1 MRSTRKDKIVRVRKG
16 VEPTG
21 ENGKLWKLRREM
33 LAMFEKGKLI
43 RSAVPPNPMAGD
55 NWSGKTGKAGKA
67 ESTEGKVQET
77 H

>member
-1 MRSTRKDKIVRVRKG
+1 
-16 VEPTG
+16 
-21 ENGKLWKLRREM
+21 M

-43 RSAVPPNPMAGD
+43 RSAVPPNHMAGD

>member
-1 MRSTRKDKIVRVRKG
+1 MA
-16 VEPTG
+16 
-21 ENGKLWKLRREM
+21 GKESYIRRET
-33 LAMFEKGKLI
+33 ETPG
-43 RSAVPPNPMAGD
+43 